1 MQTSAKSAI
10 QLSKNY
16 LSRYL
21 HDVGGFLL
29 AFAVA
34 GFCIFPMVAITYHMY
49 LPLVYLFVAFIGVP
63 LIFVIAAVSSIY
75 ESYRYKFF
83 VFVLAAL
90 LLLYGFREELRFD
103 PASITPGAMNWNRII
118 FAQLLFVTPIIY
130 GFRERHRMMVHWKMR
145 ASWE

>member
-1 MQTSAKSAI
+1 MQFSR
-10 QLSKNY
+10 NY

-29 AFAVA
+29 AFVVA
-34 GFCIFPMVAITYHMY
+34 GFGIFPMVAITYRMY
-49 LPLVYLFVAFIGVP
+49 LPVVYLFVAFIGVP
-63 LIFVIAAVSSIY
+63 LIFVIAAVYSIS

-90 LLLYGFREELRFD
+90 LLLYGFREELTFD
-103 PASITPGAMNWNRII
+103 PASISSGAVNWNWII
-118 FAQLLFVTPIIY
+118 FAQLLFVTPIVY
-130 GFRERHRMMVHWKMR
+130 GFRERHRMMAHWKMR